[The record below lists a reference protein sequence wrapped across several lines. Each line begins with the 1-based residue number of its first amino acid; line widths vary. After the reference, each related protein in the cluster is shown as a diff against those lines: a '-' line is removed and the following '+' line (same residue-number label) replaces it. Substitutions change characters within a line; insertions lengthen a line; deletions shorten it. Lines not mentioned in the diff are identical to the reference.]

1 MIIKKLTPLSHAVP
15 DYFVV
20 LFYPPQ
26 ASAYLADDRLRSH
39 CTPLLRRSPRGIKK
53 SKKKRQ
59 KKTLKTTWKKSKE
72 GQALPLKKKEKRK
85 KGKK

>member
-26 ASAYLADDRLRSH
+26 APAYLADDRLRSH
-39 CTPLLRRSPRGIKK
+39 CTPLLRRSHGGIKK
-53 SKKKRQ
+53 VKKKRQ
-59 KKTLKTTWKKSKE
+59 KKK
-72 GQALPLKKKEKRK
+72 PLKQN
-85 KGKK
+85 GKKVKKAKLSL